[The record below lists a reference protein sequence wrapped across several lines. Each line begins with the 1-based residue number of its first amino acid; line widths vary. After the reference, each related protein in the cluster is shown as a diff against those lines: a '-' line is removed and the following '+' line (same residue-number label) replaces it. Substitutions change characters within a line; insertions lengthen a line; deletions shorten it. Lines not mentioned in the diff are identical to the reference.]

1 MAADFLPDLKEAV
14 LESKKESRGPPA
26 EEKGHASI
34 DLNADVKG
42 SEYLTY
48 HFSGKVNVDYSKI
61 YVSDQELAII
71 SYAVKTGW
79 GTLNKARTLGRSL
92 HF

>member
-1 MAADFLPDLKEAV
+1 
-14 LESKKESRGPPA
+14 
-26 EEKGHASI
+26 
-34 DLNADVKG
+34 LNADVKG